1 MYKGQIDISFFIALK
16 RKKKKEKVEKKKRRK
31 EKQVFTFDSVREIR
45 RRRDGKLEFFL
56 KWKGYDDSNNTW
68 EPEENLD
75 KNLID
80 ALLQNMEVTEAEG

>member
-1 MYKGQIDISFFIALK
+1 MESLNFF
-16 RKKKKEKVEKKKRRK
+16 
-31 EKQVFTFDSVREIR
+31 F
-45 RRRDGKLEFFL
+45 

-80 ALLQNMEVTEAEG
+80 ALLQNMEVTEAED

>member
-1 MYKGQIDISFFIALK
+1 M
-16 RKKKKEKVEKKKRRK
+16 KKEKVEKKKRRK
-31 EKQVFTFDSVREIR
+31 EKQVFKFDSVREIR
-45 RRRDGKLEFFL
+45 RKRDGKLEFFF

-80 ALLQNMEVTEAEG
+80 ALLQNMEVTEAED